1 MPNRSNYESKL
12 LRDESPGAAQHAT
25 RSYGTVNAY
34 WVEKAA
40 MRKARGKRKKQNRK
54 RQASSNKR
62 GGWARKRQVFN

>member
-34 WVEKAA
+34 WVEQAA

-54 RQASSNKR
+54 RQAPSP
-62 GGWARKRQVFN
+62 KRQATSGKR

>member
-1 MPNRSNYESKL
+1 MPNRSNYDSKL

-34 WVEKAA
+34 WVEQAA

-54 RQASSNKR
+54 R
-62 GGWARKRQVFN
+62 